1 MKRQNVS
8 RLVELVGCVFVAA
21 SPAFGQPYSL
31 PSHVVAG
38 GGQTSGTGG
47 GYGLD
52 GTVGQADAS
61 VPSQGGGY
69 VVAGGFWAPL
79 RTANSPFTDSV
90 LTPGVTL
97 IRAVHITELRTRI
110 NAVRGRYA
118 LTTYVFADSP
128 LDAGT
133 TIIRAEHILD
143 LRAALSQAYFA
154 AGLTAPTFT
163 DSSLA
168 TRSATAVHIA
178 EIRAALGAIE

>member
-1 MKRQNVS
+1 MKRQHVS
-8 RLVELVGCVFVAA
+8 RLVELVGWVFVTAA
-21 SPAFGQPYSL
+21 PAFAQPYSL

-47 GYGLD
+47 SYGLD

-128 LDAGT
+128 LVAGT

-143 LRAALSQAYFA
+143 LRTALSQAYFA

-163 DSSLA
+163 DPSLA
-168 TRSATAVHIA
+168 TRTVTAVHIA
-178 EIRAALGAIE
+178 EIRAVLGAIE